1 MEINVQQTSI
11 AMKIKNNHS
20 TLQGLENNKSQK
32 MIEDVTFSFIQD
44 HKGFSL
50 SSLFK
55 RGFT

>member
-1 MEINVQQTSI
+1 MFNKHQII

-44 HKGFSL
+44 HMGFSL